1 MMALIYSW
9 GPGSNWQEWDQLEL
23 VTRLSPD
30 TDDSGWG
37 QGQDGILMPGIQI
50 TVAGSWAI
58 PAGFSL
64 PVSVQSCQA
73 LGKMHVPL
81 WQNVLAATR
90 REKRGSQGSCSRLSQ
105 PTYDCT
111 REAHALTPKH
121 PRLQTHEGPHFRCC
135 KTAVGPERPSC
146 CLWDEAPVT
155 VGEEIS
161 FVVQEALVEGLGPI
175 H

>member
-30 TDDSGWG
+30 RDDSGWG

-64 PVSVQSCQA
+64 PVSVQRCQA

-90 REKRGSQGSCSRLSQ
+90 RKKTGQSGQLFQAFPANLRLYTGSTRSNTRAPSAPNPRG
-105 PTYDCT
+105 PTLQALQDC
-111 REAHALTPKH
+111 R
-121 PRLQTHEGPHFRCC
+121 GP
-135 KTAVGPERPSC
+135 
-146 CLWDEAPVT
+146 
-155 VGEEIS
+155 
-161 FVVQEALVEGLGPI
+161 
-175 H
+175 